1 MSQKKIN
8 WTKQQSRAISEHSR
22 NVLVSASAGTGKT
35 AVLSGSFLDIVL
47 DKSACPD
54 VWSVLVVTF
63 TDMAAE
69 QMRRRI
75 AEMLRQQIETS
86 QDNEIR
92 RHLRRQLVLLGAA
105 DISTIHSFCKRIITE
120 HFYLL
125 GLDPTFGVLDADEA
139 RLLKTEVLEKTIDW
153 AWQQE
158 HLAEALRQLLV
169 RRDLRTT
176 DGFLTSII
184 RISDFLDGVPS
195 RGGWLT
201 RAKTITDSTD
211 PFVTDLAQS
220 QKQIISEKLQDALSQ
235 LEFALKIYQTKSPK
249 GVWAEKFTKNCI
261 RPIQQYLGLLKTDNW
276 GNLAS
281 ALIAYEKPT
290 VYRPKDAPQVADAVK
305 SMADDAVQTVV
316 SLKDFAILNP
326 DYLNRLAGAVSMQTR
341 ALIELVER
349 FDYFYMQAKEAVNCL
364 DFADLEHYAFRLLG
378 EKREKREKRC
388 QEPFST
394 FSIEPTKTALKLREK
409 YKYVFVDEYQDINGV
424 QQAILDMLGAPGR
437 LFAVGDPKQ
446 SIYQWRGADPD
457 IFNAALKLASTRPA
471 GDRGLR
477 VDLNVNFR
485 STKGILDFVNSVF
498 SRIMTEAFTDIDYDE
513 PAHLRS
519 PSQDGNVPKTNPPV
533 EMHILDEQPTGSE
546 LGDEQLQAALIAQ
559 RIKQLTGQDGNCPP
573 AQIPDKK
580 TSGLRPIQYRDIV
593 ILMRKLAG
601 KNDFLKILR
610 SAGIPVSCEATV
622 GYFEATEI
630 TDMLCLLKVL
640 DNPRRDIEIAAVLR
654 SPLFNFTDND
664 LAKIRLSSNVAR
676 ASSPCKHGHDGR
688 ATGAGFYDCV
698 LKFSQS
704 KDNPDLA
711 GKIQNTLAVLDDWR
725 TIARRGNLASLIWH
739 IYRRTGFLSF
749 VCALPDGPARRAN
762 LLKLHDRAIQF
773 ENFASGTGVPSLSRF
788 IDFVVKLLSAGQDWA
803 PAEPES
809 AAGNAV
815 RVLSVHKSKGLEF
828 PVVFLADLDSPF
840 NKKADRRDCLLD
852 ERLTVGLQVIDA
864 QNNSRIDSL
873 ALQVI
878 EQRNRQKSLAEEMRI
893 LSVAMTRAI
902 DRLVLVG
909 SKAPESCRRI
919 LSCASLFETQT
930 FSHWYLASCKSHL
943 DWILL
948 GLSNLSSLHKAFQ
961 TDIQTASDDDLFDVH
976 IYEQSKLAK
985 LSSDILNSK
994 LSTQN
999 SKLKTQAG
1007 KLNLS
1012 QIKQSLDWRY
1022 SFGDAPQMPAK
1033 RSVTQFTHRNDE
1045 FTKLDCSL
1053 TLNRMPK
1060 AVLAAES
1067 IDGRSIGSA
1076 THLVLS
1082 MLELDKPITSE
1093 TVKCLIN
1100 KLVTD
1105 GVIAQSLSLLVDVD
1119 SITKFFKTDL
1129 GQMALDKN
1137 NTVFREWP
1145 FTFALSASQWPETV
1159 TRDSSLVTRKSSD
1172 DYIIVQG
1179 IIDLLI
1185 ETPDGL
1191 VIVDFKTDDVSTDKL
1206 AGRAELYRGQLVL
1219 YAQAGEA
1226 IMGKKVCGK
1235 WLYFLKPGIEI
1246 EV

>member
-1 MSQKKIN
+1 MSHKNIK
-8 WTKQQSRAISEHSR
+8 WTPDQNRAINEHSR

-35 AVLSGSFLDIVL
+35 AVLSGSCVDIVL

-75 AEMLRQQIETS
+75 AEVLRQQIETA
-86 QDNEIR
+86 QNAEIR

-105 DISTIHSFCKRIITE
+105 DISTIHSFCKRIITG
-120 HFYLL
+120 HFHLL
-125 GLDPTFGVLDADEA
+125 GLDPTFRVLDADEA
-139 RLLKTEVLEKTIDW
+139 KLLKAEVLEKTIDFG
-153 AWQQE
+153 WQQE
-158 HLAEALRQLLV
+158 HLAAALRQLLS

-195 RGGWLT
+195 RGDWLSRT
-201 RAKTITDSTD
+201 KTITDAAD
-211 PFVTDLAQS
+211 PFATDLAQS
-220 QKQIISEKLQDALSQ
+220 QKQVISEKLQDALDR
-235 LEFALKIYQTKSPK
+235 LNFALKIYQSKSPD
-249 GVWAEKFTKNCI
+249 GLWAEQYG
-261 RPIQQYLGLLKTDNW
+261 RQYLNSVEQCLNNFRAGRW
-276 GNLAS
+276 
-281 ALIAYEKPT
+281 EFVRPT
-290 VYRPKDAPQVADAVK
+290 RVNKPKDAPQADFIAKIVV
-305 SMADDAVQTVV
+305 DALDSVNE
-316 SLKDFAILNP
+316 LRDLAILNP
-326 DYLNRLAGAVSMQTR
+326 DYLGRLAGAVSMQTR

-349 FDYFYMQAKEAVNCL
+349 FDYFYAQAKRAVNCL
-364 DFADLEHYAFRLLG
+364 DFADLEHYALKLLTAG
-378 EKREKREKRC
+378 QSANGK
-388 QEPFST
+388 
-394 FSIEPTKTALKLREK
+394 IEPSQTALKLREK

-424 QQAILDMLGAPGR
+424 QQAILDMLSSPGR

-457 IFNAALKLASTRPA
+457 IFIAHLKLASTKPA
-471 GDRGLR
+471 GDFGLR

-485 STKGILDFVNSVF
+485 SAKGILDFVNSVF
-498 SRIMTEAFTDIDYDE
+498 SRIMTGAFTNIDYDE
-513 PAHLRS
+513 PAHLRPPVQNDDVS
-519 PSQDGNVPKTNPPV
+519 KTKPAV
-533 EMHILDEQPTGSE
+533 EMHILDEQPAGYE
-546 LGDEQLQAALIAQ
+546 PNDEKLQAAMIAK
-559 RIKQLTGQDGNCPP
+559 RIKQLVGQVEDCSPM
-573 AQIPDKK
+573 QIPDKK
-580 TSGLRPIQYRDIV
+580 TGGTRPVEYRDIV
-593 ILMRKLAG
+593 ILMRKLSG

-610 SAGIPVSCEATV
+610 SGGIPVSCEATA

-640 DNPRRDIEIAAVLR
+640 DNPLCDIELAAVLR
-654 SPLFNFTDND
+654 SPLFNFTDTD
-664 LAKIRLSSNVAR
+664 LAKIRLFGNVAR
-676 ASSPCKHGHDGR
+676 ASSPCKHGQDGR
-688 ATGAGFYDCV
+688 VTDTCFYDCV
-698 LKFSQS
+698 LKYSQS
-704 KDNPDLA
+704 KDDPDLA

-749 VCALPDGPARRAN
+749 VCALPDGLARRAN

-773 ENFASGTGVPSLSRF
+773 ENFAGGSGVPSLSRF
-788 IDFVVKLLSAGQDWA
+788 IDFVEKLLSAGQDWA

-828 PVVFLADLDSPF
+828 PVVFLADLDSSF

-852 ERLTVGLQVIDA
+852 ERLTLGLQVIDA

-873 ALQVI
+873 AWQVI

-893 LSVAMTRAI
+893 LYVAMTRAI

-909 SKAPESCRRI
+909 SKAPESCRRM
-919 LSCASLFETQT
+919 LGSASLFETQT
-930 FSHWYLASCKSHL
+930 FPHWRLASCTSHL
-943 DWILL
+943 DWIIL
-948 GLSNLSSLHKAFQ
+948 GLSNLPALHKAFQ
-961 TDIQTASDDDLFDVH
+961 TGIKTALADDLFDVH

-999 SKLKTQAG
+999 STLKTQTG
-1007 KLNLS
+1007 ELDLS
-1012 QIKQSLDWRY
+1012 QIKQSLNWNY
-1022 SFGDAPQMPAK
+1022 SFGEAPQMPAK

-1053 TLNRMPK
+1053 ALKRTPK
-1060 AVLAAES
+1060 AVLTTES
-1067 IDGRSIGSA
+1067 IDGRSIGSV

-1082 MLELDKPITSE
+1082 QIDLSKAITPESI
-1093 TVKCLIN
+1093 TRLIN
-1100 KLVTD
+1100 QLAAQ
-1105 GVIAQSLSLLVDVD
+1105 GQIAQSLAQYIDID
-1119 SITKFFKTDL
+1119 SIIKFFKTDL

-1145 FTFALSASQWPETV
+1145 FTFALPASQWTETEAHD
-1159 TRDSSLVTRKSSD
+1159 TGRTTQ
-1172 DYIIVQG
+1172 DYIIIQG
-1179 IIDLLI
+1179 IIDLLV

-1191 VIVDFKTDDVSTDKL
+1191 VIVDFKTDDVPADKL
-1206 AGRAELYRGQLVL
+1206 TGRAELYRGQLDI
-1219 YAQAGEA
+1219 YAQAAGA
-1226 IMGKKVCGK
+1226 ITGKKVCGK

-1246 EV
+1246 KF